1 MSMPVVLLAGSL
13 CDGRLFGAVD
23 FGDEV
28 AVTHADLTRS
38 DSITAMANDVLVD
51 VPDRFI
57 AVGLSMGAI
66 VATEMAALAPERVLA
81 LGLLDT
87 NLAPIDPAQVERRQR
102 WTSDVRAGLFT
113 SIIDEM
119 VPSLTTDV
127 EAHGPLIVD
136 MAHDLG
142 PAAFLR
148 QNHALLHRTRD
159 RRPELARYPGPV
171 FVGYGSADAVCP
183 PALHAE
189 LAVYRSD
196 AELIAFDGAG
206 HLVALDRPEALSAAL
221 RAWVATVQPQPTME
235 GKLR

>member
-1 MSMPVVLLAGSL
+1 MSLPIVLLPGSL
-13 CDGRLFGAVD
+13 CDHRLFAGVD
-23 FGDEV
+23 LADAPV
-28 AVTHADLTRS
+28 HHADLTRS
-38 DSITAMANDVLVD
+38 DSIAAMAADVLAVA
-51 VPDRFI
+51 PERFI
-57 AVGLSMGAI
+57 ALGVSLGGI
-66 VATEMAALAPERVLA
+66 VAAEMASLAPERIVG

-87 NLAPIDPAQVERRQR
+87 NLAPVDPAQAERRER
-102 WTSDVRAGLFT
+102 WASDLRSGLFT
-113 SIIDEM
+113 TIIDEL
-119 VPSLTTDV
+119 VPSMTTDP
-127 EAHGPLIVD
+127 ALHGPLIVK
-136 MAHDLG
+136 MARTVG
-142 PAAFLR
+142 AAGFLR

-171 FVGYGSADAVCP
+171 FIGYGSADAVCP

-221 RAWVATVQPQPTME
+221 CAWVATVHHQPTME

>member
-1 MSMPVVLLAGSL
+1 MSAPIVLLPGSL
-13 CDGRLFGAVD
+13 CDDRLFGGLD
-23 FGDEV
+23 LGD
-28 AVTHADLTRS
+28 APLHHADLTQGET
-38 DSITAMANDVLVD
+38 ITEMALAVLAD
-51 VPDRFI
+51 APSRFI
-57 AVGLSMGAI
+57 AVGLSLGAI

-87 NLAPIDPAQVERRQR
+87 NLAPIDPAQVERRER
-102 WTSDVRAGLFT
+102 WASDVRSGRLT
-113 SIIDEM
+113 SIIDEL
-119 VPSLTTDV
+119 VPVMTSDPGT
-127 EAHGPLIVD
+127 HGQTVVD
-136 MAHDLG
+136 MARAIG
-142 PAAFLR
+142 AAGFLR

-159 RRPELARYPGPV
+159 RRPELARYRGPV

-221 RAWVATVQPQPTME
+221 RAWVATVQHQPTME

>member
-1 MSMPVVLLAGSL
+1 MTPTVVLLPGSL
-13 CDGRLFGAVD
+13 CDHRLFAELDLG
-23 FGDEV
+23 EV
-28 AVTHADLTRS
+28 SVVHADLTRS
-38 DSITAMANDVLVD
+38 DTITGMAHDVLEQ
-51 VPDRFI
+51 VPGRFVAI
-57 AVGLSMGAI
+57 GLSLGAI
-66 VATEMAALAPERVLA
+66 VATEIAALEPERVSA

-87 NLAPIDPAQVERRQR
+87 NLAAVDPAQVERRER
-102 WTSDVRAGLFT
+102 WASDVRAGLFR
-113 SIIDEM
+113 SIIDEL
-119 VPSLTTDV
+119 VPAMTTDP
-127 EAHGPLIVD
+127 ATHGPVIVD
-136 MAHDLG
+136 MARAVG

-189 LAVYRSD
+189 LAVHRSD

-206 HLVALDRPEALSAAL
+206 HLVSLDRPEALSEAL
-221 RAWVATVQPQPTME
+221 CDWVATVHDQPTME